1 MSPSRPDP
9 VGDLQGLRDPPREEV
24 MAQMGRILSS
34 PDFAQSDRLQKFLRF
49 IVEETL
55 AGRAKTLKEYTIALE
70 VFERD
75 DSFDPQTSSIVRVE
89 ASRLRGKLEKYNA
102 IDGRNDSVHITLPSG
117 SYVPNFRTAGQG
129 IATDGDHL
137 GALPRSQVRRFGP
150 KQIFALVAILI
161 LITGATVFVLF
172 DSLYPRFAGGPSFET
187 PGPGQISSVA
197 VLPFRNLSGDADQD
211 YFSDG
216 ITDALIASLAKEDLF
231 RVIS

>member
-89 ASRLRGKLEKYNA
+89 ASRLRGKLEK
-102 IDGRNDSVHITLPSG
+102 
-117 SYVPNFRTAGQG
+117 
-129 IATDGDHL
+129 
-137 GALPRSQVRRFGP
+137 
-150 KQIFALVAILI
+150 
-161 LITGATVFVLF
+161 
-172 DSLYPRFAGGPSFET
+172 
-187 PGPGQISSVA
+187 
-197 VLPFRNLSGDADQD
+197 
-211 YFSDG
+211 
-216 ITDALIASLAKEDLF
+216 
-231 RVIS
+231 